1 MVHSSITET
10 ADTLAYNNTETD
22 DGLEVELD
30 DTQEEITHPFN
41 PEKIKIRTTN
51 LLIGQLVSR
60 IKYKEIDLAPDF
72 QRMSRI
78 WNHRRK
84 SRLIESLL
92 LSIPIPVFYVA
103 ADENGHWSVVDGIQR
118 MTTINDYVVG
128 EFTLGQL
135 EYLTWLNGCTHDK
148 LPRPMQRRIDE
159 TQLVVNVIE
168 PGTPEEVMFN
178 VFLRINT
185 GGMTL
190 NGQEIRH
197 ALNPGPVRD
206 YLKELAGS
214 EEFTR
219 ATNNSVSPSR
229 MGDRECVLRFL
240 AFHIEPWEDYTANDL
255 DGHLGHAMKK
265 VNLMSQDE
273 RDALAEDFKRSMSAA
288 YSIFE
293 EEAFRKPRGE
303 NNRRRPVSRALF
315 DSWSVQLARCSTEE
329 IATLIQ
335 RRDEVQEKFRSL
347 TEDAEFDNVIS
358 ASTGTPTRVRRRFQ
372 AIKDLVEEVV
382 SA

>member
-1 MVHSSITET
+1 MTPSSITET
-10 ADTLAYNNTETD
+10 MDSPAYDSSEND
-22 DGLEVELD
+22 DGLEVERE

-51 LLIGQLVSR
+51 ILIGQLVLR
-60 IKYKEIDLAPDF
+60 IEYKEIDLAPDF
-72 QRMSRI
+72 QRMSGI

-103 ADENGHWSVVDGIQR
+103 ADEEDNWSVVDGIQR

-128 EFTLGQL
+128 KFALGQL
-135 EYLTWLNGCTHDK
+135 EYLTHLNGRKHDQ
-148 LPRPMQRRIDE
+148 LPRPMQRRINE

-168 PGTPEEVMFN
+168 PGTPDEVMFN

-197 ALNPGPVRD
+197 ALNPGPVRN
-206 YLKELAGS
+206 YLKKLAES
-214 EEFTR
+214 KEFTT
-219 ATNNSVSPSR
+219 ATNDSVKSTR

-240 AFHIEPWEDYTANDL
+240 AFHMEPWENYAANDL
-255 DGHLGHAMKK
+255 DGYLGHAMKK
-265 VNLMSQDE
+265 VNEMRSED
-273 RDALAEDFKRSMSAA
+273 RDALAEDFKKAMCAGFD
-288 YSIFE
+288 IFG

-315 DSWSVQLARCSTEE
+315 DSWGVQLARCSPEQ
-329 IATLIQ
+329 IAILIE
-335 RRDEVQEKFRSL
+335 RREDVQERFKLL
-347 TEDAEFDNVIS
+347 TEDAEFNNVIS
-358 ASTGTPTRVRRRFQ
+358 ASTGTPARVRRRFQ
-372 AIKDLVEEVV
+372 AIKDLVGEVV
-382 SA
+382 IA